1 MKASSTISAKDK
13 LASQNMPMSLLIAEG
28 KAMPRYAA
36 VISLI
41 FLLSSCGP
49 ATPLAELSAE
59 EKSRIVQEVDAT
71 VREYLSAIQS
81 LDTNRML
88 SFWADVE
95 GFAIATD
102 GALLGYRSWAD
113 QIRTLVETTSEVTHI
128 ERSNAQVYVLARDAA
143 SYSMEFEWS
152 MTSLEGVTTN
162 TTGSWIYVFKRF
174 PGGWRV
180 VHSGGTHIYH

>member
-1 MKASSTISAKDK
+1 
-13 LASQNMPMSLLIAEG
+13 
-28 KAMPRYAA
+28 MPRYAA

-95 GFAIATD
+95 GFAIAPD

-162 TTGSWIYVFKRF
+162 ATGSWIYVFKRF

-180 VHSGGTHIYH
+180 VHSGGTRIYH